1 VDIIRLICRNTIE
14 EDMLKVGQG
23 KLALDDAIA
32 RVH

>member
-1 VDIIRLICRNTIE
+1 VDVIRLISRNTIE

-32 RVH
+32 RVN